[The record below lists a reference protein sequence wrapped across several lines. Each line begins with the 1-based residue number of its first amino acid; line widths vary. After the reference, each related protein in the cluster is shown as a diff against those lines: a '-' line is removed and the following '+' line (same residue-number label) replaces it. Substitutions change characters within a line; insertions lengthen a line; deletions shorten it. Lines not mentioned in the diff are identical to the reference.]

1 MCAFNTMRVG
11 DGSALL
17 TDKSNG
23 AHVYI
28 LDLTAFLVR
37 PSTCAIIEL
46 IDGVIFLLLAE
57 IFHSEIIAAA
67 LFTVFLEKYS
77 LSGEKQSDVH
87 FFIYYKINIR
97 NTFNIKGI

>member
-37 PSTCAIIEL
+37 SSTCAIIEL
-46 IDGVIFLLLAE
+46 IDGVILCCLLK
-57 IFHSEIIAAA
+57 SS
-67 LFTVFLEKYS
+67 TVKLLPLLCLRSF
-77 LSGEKQSDVH
+77 
-87 FFIYYKINIR
+87 
-97 NTFNIKGI
+97 